1 MSLKPFYLMAIL
13 FLSLSAAAEEAT
25 PKPELAEPT
34 ETPRM
39 YKAVELSV
47 GAASQR
53 WTPSLSF
60 NAFYGFGRNQRFHM
74 GFGLRA
80 SAFLG
85 GSGLGY
91 TTADAI
97 LIRDGKVQT
106 LSLDRAR
113 TFSVNAVLH
122 FKYEVAP
129 RWELGMN
136 VDLIGFGL
144 GGPQI
149 GTYKSGSQQVRPA
162 GFNLLLIGNS
172 NKGQLNAELYAAFGI
187 TDECWVRAGYS
198 QFISEVKSDATLD
211 FGNRRF
217 RLSSDLFFLSASY
230 RI

>member
-1 MSLKPFYLMAIL
+1 MSLKPFHLVCALLISFSAGAEDAPPPL
-13 FLSLSAAAEEAT
+13 PAEPAAA
-25 PKPELAEPT
+25 PL
-34 ETPRM
+34 M
-39 YKAVELSV
+39 YKAVELTV
-47 GAASQR
+47 GAVSQR
-53 WTPSLSF
+53 WAPSFSF

-85 GSGLGY
+85 GSGLAY
-91 TTADAI
+91 TTADAV
-97 LIRDGKVQT
+97 LIRDGKTQT
-106 LSLDRAR
+106 LSLDAAR

-122 FKYEVAP
+122 FKYEIAP

-136 VDLIGFGL
+136 VDLIGLGV

-149 GTYKSGSQQVRPA
+149 GTYKGTSQQVRPS

-172 NKGQLNAELYAAFGI
+172 NKGQLNAELYAAFAI
-187 TDECWVRAGYS
+187 APDWWVRAGYS
-198 QFISEVKSDATLD
+198 QMTSEVKSDATLD